1 MNGYQI
7 TFFTQQDRTIGNRP
21 LAQWLID
28 EARRMGCRGAT
39 MSGAVEGLGHD
50 GVIHAVKD
58 VSLRNRIAIPP
69 MCMYSANDGLIND
82 WHTVHYATL
91 ARGGA
96 GLVVVEATAVAP
108 EGRITPGCAG
118 IWNDELALAFVPVVQ
133 SIKAAGA
140 VPGIQI
146 AHAGA
151 RPVRTVPG
159 KVTIISAGMIRAAG
173 RPSPHRL

>member
-1 MNGYQI
+1 MSALFQP
-7 TFFTQQDRTIGNRP
+7 FT
-21 LAQWLID
+21 LK
-28 EARRMGCRGAT
+28 
-39 MSGAVEGLGHD
+39 V
-50 GVIHAVKD
+50 

-96 GLVVVEATAVAP
+96 GLVVVEATAVSP

-118 IWNDELALAFVPVVQ
+118 IWNDELARAFVPVVQ

-146 AHAGA
+146 AHAGRKASANRPWEGDDHIGEDDSRGWQTIAPSAVAFGAQLAKQPKAMTLEDIA
-151 RPVRTVPG
+151 RVREDFVSAARRAREAG
-159 KVTIISAGMIRAAG
+159 KLASSG
-173 RPSPHRL
+173 